1 MLVIR
6 SLVCAV
12 LLRFMHMRVIDGHW
26 IISVSDLANGRGKP
40 IDPTFVFFPH
50 DLSCQNFGVGL
61 GLAVVPG
68 LWHGHAATFYYV
80 SVSKP
85 NPVWFGKKSS
95 NYWRIFPNQ
104 IQFGLENSF
113 VKFGGKLI
121 PNQIQFGLEK
131 NAEHFSRQKSQ
142 TNSRLVWKYFFN
154 YLNISDILTK
164 FENVAISKRCLL
176 LPKSESWNRFKMHKK
191 EMKALQSFS
200 FKGKW
205 KLSFTFHC
213 VFF

>member
-95 NYWRIFPNQ
+95 KSWRKFPNQ
-104 IQFGLENSF
+104 IQFGLENNCENF
-113 VKFGGKLI
+113 LEQKFHTKSSLLWKKMLKFSLFF
-121 PNQIQFGLEK
+121 PNQTGFGLELSSLQIWHNKFPNQTGFGLEK
-131 NAEHFSRQKSQ
+131 LVNNLRIFSQ
-142 TNSRLVWKYFFN
+142 TKLDLVWKRT
-154 YLNISDILTK
+154 LN
-164 FENVAISKRCLL
+164 
-176 LPKSESWNRFKMHKK
+176 KM
-191 EMKALQSFS
+191 
-200 FKGKW
+200 
-205 KLSFTFHC
+205 
-213 VFF
+213 